1 MKKKKVP
8 VKMWLIF
15 VLGTISCSSVVSAQ
29 QFLYG
34 ADPSSVSGASSS
46 GPHSRDPVG
55 TTDNVYRQAG
65 ENVTL
70 LCQGLTEDSL
80 VRSVKWICQGCYSNS
95 PSHETVVAEF
105 KEGQD
110 QGDQDDPTLMRPED
124 SLELSSKSSAPP
136 RVTLTQSVFSIE
148 ISPLAAEDSGEYMC
162 LVNNRKRPN
171 VAIRLFVQDV
181 PAPPGVP
188 LVMGFTSR
196 SVNLSWTPPFNTHNS
211 PISHYLIH
219 VRVGENGIW
228 DETNTL
234 ETQSNATVFQ
244 VDDLQPFTTYSFRI
258 TALNALGRS
267 HPSKESYYMITL
279 REVPSGKPTITAAH
293 NTSSS
298 SIQLSWRPPHPSTL
312 HGEFLGY
319 RIAYKPRH
327 MGPEAVNEMLI
338 KDPNVDKYT
347 ITRLRT
353 FTQYLISIQVYNPEG
368 LGPSTTVVVMTDEG
382 VPSQPMNV
390 SFRGVTNASVL
401 VRWHQP
407 KFPNGIIQGYRLYY
421 MHKNYTDVQTIRDP
435 EEEMEHNLEGL
446 EPFTKYK
453 LWLKAFTWKNE
464 GEPSEPFEMLTDVD
478 GPSAPLI
485 SNLTCKDEQSIYLEW
500 ERPERV
506 YKGIDFYFIY
516 YRSEDEWQFEEIIV
530 ERNGSQPNDGQDS
543 GGLSEDGSKILLSN
557 LTTNAMH
564 ELKVRAATRSI
575 YNETTIYR
583 GDFSEPQKILLK
595 LNCDQVK
602 ASTVVRTATI
612 GLELSAGI
620 IAGGTCVLFALLLA
634 LVAIALWRRYFN
646 ESYYYLDESPATP
659 APSVVPDWDIEQ
671 SVTTSMVGEGGPR
684 LATTRTAIPAHLFIQ
699 HVASLHANEDIGF
712 SKEYEAIQ
720 SLSTH
725 EEIPADSSYQADNKL
740 KNRYH
745 NVVAYDHSRVQ
756 LRPLPGQKRGEYVN
770 ANYIDGF
777 QKAHAYIGT
786 QGPLPSTFDSFWR
799 MIWEQKV
806 KVVVMITNLVERG
819 RRKCDLYWPTEG
831 QATYGLIEVSLVSEE
846 ELATYTV
853 RTFKIRHIK
862 IKAVKQKASER
873 FVHQYH
879 YTNWPDHGVP
889 ENPLPVLSFVK
900 KSSASSTRESDGPIV
915 VHCSAGV
922 GRTGAY
928 ILIDAMLKQ
937 MRAKGELN
945 LVAYLKH
952 IRTQRNYLVQ
962 TEEQF
967 MFVHDALAEAV
978 ASGETNI
985 NRSYLSR
992 YISSLQSSFTT
1003 DENSIPWQLLD
1014 RQFKL
1019 ATAYQ
1024 PQEVQFMAALKSCNQ
1039 CKNQNFDY
1047 LPIESAR
1054 VPLAPRVSLDG
1065 SDYINASWLPGF
1077 KRLKEFIITQH
1088 PTDHTVDDFWQMLW
1102 DHNVRSVVVLS
1113 ALQQPEFGI
1122 FWPSQQVDLDL
1133 DAIRVK
1139 LVDESEYHGYQ
1150 TKEFNLISHHD
1161 DYEMSVKLLFCPSW
1175 PHHCSPLST
1184 ASDLIRVANTLHTQV
1199 QHSSGPLAIVDRF
1212 GGPEAA
1218 TFCALSTLLR
1228 QLDFENHV
1236 DVYQYAKV
1244 AHNRRPGIWKSQDD
1258 YLFLY
1263 RVIESVCSN
1272 GPVSASTSST
1282 STSSCGGSTIAES
1295 SSSSTEGLSVAKRH
1309 CAKSTFSSGKL
1320 STSGGP
1326 HQTRLTAAVVPHIN
1340 GHSNSRANGGT
1351 SSMSTVSSST
1361 SSFSIRVPPDGMES
1375 ASHEGLQKA

>member
-1 MKKKKVP
+1 MRIYEQTLVSLN
-8 VKMWLIF
+8 VIVNECEF
-15 VLGTISCSSVVSAQ
+15 YVL
-29 QFLYG
+29 
-34 ADPSSVSGASSS
+34 
-46 GPHSRDPVG
+46 
-55 TTDNVYRQAG
+55 
-65 ENVTL
+65 L
-70 LCQGLTEDSL
+70 LSF
-80 VRSVKWICQGCYSNS
+80 S
-95 PSHETVVAEF
+95 PS
-105 KEGQD
+105 
-110 QGDQDDPTLMRPED
+110 
-124 SLELSSKSSAPP
+124 
-136 RVTLTQSVFSIE
+136 FS
-148 ISPLAAEDSGEYMC
+148 
-162 LVNNRKRPN
+162 
-171 VAIRLFVQDV
+171 
-181 PAPPGVP
+181 
-188 LVMGFTSR
+188 
-196 SVNLSWTPPFNTHNS
+196 PF
-211 PISHYLIH
+211 
-219 VRVGENGIW
+219 R
-228 DETNTL
+228 
-234 ETQSNATVFQ
+234 
-244 VDDLQPFTTYSFRI
+244 
-258 TALNALGRS
+258 
-267 HPSKESYYMITL
+267 
-279 REVPSGKPTITAAH
+279 
-293 NTSSS
+293 
-298 SIQLSWRPPHPSTL
+298 
-312 HGEFLGY
+312 
-319 RIAYKPRH
+319 
-327 MGPEAVNEMLI
+327 
-338 KDPNVDKYT
+338 
-347 ITRLRT
+347 
-353 FTQYLISIQVYNPEG
+353 
-368 LGPSTTVVVMTDEG
+368 
-382 VPSQPMNV
+382 
-390 SFRGVTNASVL
+390 
-401 VRWHQP
+401 
-407 KFPNGIIQGYRLYY
+407 
-421 MHKNYTDVQTIRDP
+421 
-435 EEEMEHNLEGL
+435 
-446 EPFTKYK
+446 
-453 LWLKAFTWKNE
+453 
-464 GEPSEPFEMLTDVD
+464 
-478 GPSAPLI
+478 
-485 SNLTCKDEQSIYLEW
+485 
-500 ERPERV
+500 
-506 YKGIDFYFIY
+506 
-516 YRSEDEWQFEEIIV
+516 
-530 ERNGSQPNDGQDS
+530 
-543 GGLSEDGSKILLSN
+543 
-557 LTTNAMH
+557 
-564 ELKVRAATRSI
+564 
-575 YNETTIYR
+575 
-583 GDFSEPQKILLK
+583 
-595 LNCDQVK
+595 
-602 ASTVVRTATI
+602 
-612 GLELSAGI
+612 
-620 IAGGTCVLFALLLA
+620 
-634 LVAIALWRRYFN
+634 
-646 ESYYYLDESPATP
+646 
-659 APSVVPDWDIEQ
+659 
-671 SVTTSMVGEGGPR
+671 
-684 LATTRTAIPAHLFIQ
+684 
-699 HVASLHANEDIGF
+699 
-712 SKEYEAIQ
+712 
-720 SLSTH
+720 
-725 EEIPADSSYQADNKL
+725 
-740 KNRYH
+740 
-745 NVVAYDHSRVQ
+745 
-756 LRPLPGQKRGEYVN
+756 
-770 ANYIDGF
+770 
-777 QKAHAYIGT
+777 
-786 QGPLPSTFDSFWR
+786 
-799 MIWEQKV
+799 
-806 KVVVMITNLVERG
+806 
-819 RRKCDLYWPTEG
+819 
-831 QATYGLIEVSLVSEE
+831 
-846 ELATYTV
+846 
-853 RTFKIRHIK
+853 
-862 IKAVKQKASER
+862 
-873 FVHQYH
+873 
-879 YTNWPDHGVP
+879 
-889 ENPLPVLSFVK
+889 
-900 KSSASSTRESDGPIV
+900 
-915 VHCSAGV
+915 SAGV

-1113 ALQQPEFGI
+1113 ALQQPVRHIFGGRLLRPNWTSRLEPSHDYLHFFLQEFGI

-1295 SSSSTEGLSVAKRH
+1295 NSSSTEGLSVAKRH